1 MHHPYLAVWSELATH
16 SSNCCLSVE
25 FQWSCP
31 LLHGVSMLGVVTL
44 LLLAVSPGLGSRL
57 CSHVCQCFE
66 HSDLVDCRSRGLVN
80 VPHGL
85 PHGTWLLDLGGNVL
99 AEIRPHAFAGL
110 WSLRVLVLA
119 ESSIQ
124 KLKTQAFYSLSYLE
138 KLDMSRNN
146 LSRLPADFSESLS
159 SLKELRLE
167 HNKLELLEPPCL
179 ERLESLEKLDLS
191 HNRIRT
197 LRSGAFR
204 GLSRLRHLYLQ
215 GNQLTAVLDGAF
227 SALPSLEV
235 LLLGGN
241 NITHIETN
249 ALVALRSLALLGLE
263 GNHLEQLKFRA
274 FLNLHTAGTHLL
286 LAGNPWHCDCEL
298 HRVFSK
304 LLSVR
309 HLHVDDYSNVTCSQ
323 PWQLAGAS
331 LAWVDGQLCVAETVT
346 VLVITGTVLVTVFGA
361 LVIAERNRKKKKK
374 QSKHWGQGETDT

>member
-1 MHHPYLAVWSELATH
+1 MLV
-16 SSNCCLSVE
+16 
-25 FQWSCP
+25 
-31 LLHGVSMLGVVTL
+31 VSTL
-44 LLLAVSPGLGSRL
+44 LLLAVSPGRGSRPCAYL
-57 CSHVCQCFE
+57 CQCFE
-66 HSDLVDCRSRGLVN
+66 HSDLVDCRSRGLVS

-85 PHGTWLLDLGGNVL
+85 PHGTWLLDLGGNTL
-99 AEIRPHAFAGL
+99 AEIRARAFAGL

-119 ESSIQ
+119 DNSIQ
-124 KLKTQAFYSLSYLE
+124 ELKTQAFNSLSYLE

-146 LSRLPADFSESLS
+146 LSRLPADFSDSLS

-167 HNKLELLEPPCL
+167 HNALEMLEPLCL

-191 HNRIRT
+191 HNRISV
-197 LRSGAFR
+197 LRPGAFR

-215 GNQLTAVLDGAF
+215 GNRLTAVLDGAF
-227 SALPSLEV
+227 SSLPSLEM

-241 NITHIETN
+241 NITHIEAN
-249 ALVALRSLALLGLE
+249 ALAALRSLALLGLE
-263 GNHLEQLKFRA
+263 RNQLEQLKFRT
-274 FLNLHTAGTHLL
+274 FLNLHTAGTHLQ

-309 HLHVDDYSNVTCSQ
+309 HLHVDDYHNVTCRQ

-331 LAWVDGQLCVAETVT
+331 LAWVDSQLCVAETVT

-361 LVIAERNRKKKKK
+361 LIVAERNRKKKKH
-374 QSKHWGQGETDT
+374 SKHWEQGETGT